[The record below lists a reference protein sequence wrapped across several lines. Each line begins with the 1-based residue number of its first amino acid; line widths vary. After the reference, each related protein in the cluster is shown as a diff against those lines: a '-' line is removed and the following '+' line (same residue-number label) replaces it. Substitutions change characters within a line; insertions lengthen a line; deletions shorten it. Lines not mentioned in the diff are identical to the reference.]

1 MWWVCTLY
9 TLILSRADHEVVFQ
23 YERITLTPCTKSY
36 FFLALLHCITQVIL
50 QSITFSSNKTTSNTI
65 HKIFNAANIQP
76 TFAFVQNDILRVCE
90 GVPLQGTNDPCWPIA
105 GPGLQFNHSISAQL
119 ASRDFTEDYPYLFE
133 RDDGEDSDDED
144 DDTDSVASDDDDKD
158 DDKQSVE
165 KEEQRKEQPPKS
177 EKEDSTEDDR
187 HDDDT
192 DDDEDDEDDEVTYKK
207 TDDISGKLTNVSIS
221 DFVVGI
227 NTGNNT
233 KLSTRCVRALS
244 WPEIVY
250 VIYSTKNLVLLRH
263 AVQL

>member
-1 MWWVCTLY
+1 MSIISLLRIKSSLWWVCTLY
-9 TLILSRADHEVVFQ
+9 TLILSRADHEAVFQ

-65 HKIFNAANIQP
+65 HKIFNAASIQP

-119 ASRDFTEDYPYLFE
+119 ESRDFKEDDTYIFE
-133 RDDGEDSDDED
+133 RDDDEDSDDED
-144 DDTDSVASDDDDKD
+144 DDTDSLASDDDDRDDKD
-158 DDKQSVE
+158 DDKQSQE
-165 KEEQRKEQPPKS
+165 KEEQREQQPPKS
-177 EKEDSTEDDR
+177 EKEDPIEDDR
-187 HDDDT
+187 HDEDDT

-221 DFVVGI
+221 DFLVGI
-227 NTGNNT
+227 NAGNNT

-244 WPEIVY
+244 WPEIV
-250 VIYSTKNLVLLRH
+250 
-263 AVQL
+263 